1 MYIVKIMIMS
11 TESGSISVY
20 FLQQLAFVLLE
31 VVLMKYV
38 ISV

>member
-1 MYIVKIMIMS
+1 VKVVIMS

-31 VVLMKYV
+31 VVLMKFV
-38 ISV
+38 MSA

>member
-1 MYIVKIMIMS
+1 MFIVKVMIMN

-31 VVLMKYV
+31 VVLIKFVM
-38 ISV
+38 SV

>member
-1 MYIVKIMIMS
+1 MKVMIMS
-11 TESGSISVY
+11 TESDSISVY

-38 ISV
+38 ISD